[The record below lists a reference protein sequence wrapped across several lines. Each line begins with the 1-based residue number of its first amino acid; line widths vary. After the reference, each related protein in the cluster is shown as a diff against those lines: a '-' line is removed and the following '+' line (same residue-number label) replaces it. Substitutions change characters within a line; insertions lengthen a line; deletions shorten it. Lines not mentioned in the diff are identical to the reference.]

1 MSKKKP
7 YFPNNWAEF
16 KAAPDDMFVP
26 HTFLEIMKWKVS
38 GWQLP
43 SSVDCIIRYKEPG
56 SERIKERIYQK
67 RKYAE
72 ALVEKL
78 VEAGAEEITVCN
90 EHFVQNL
97 LEDDDY
103 DYDYDY

>member
-1 MSKKKP
+1 MSRAKP
-7 YFPNNWAEF
+7 YYPNNWALYKE
-16 KAAPDDMFVP
+16 APDDMFMQ
-26 HTFLEIMKWKVS
+26 HTFFEIMKWKVA

-56 SERIKERIYQK
+56 SDKIKERIYQK

-78 VEAGAEEITVCN
+78 IESGAEEITVCN
-90 EHFVQNL
+90 EHFVHNL
-97 LEDDDY
+97 LEDDDDD
-103 DYDYDY
+103 DYDY